1 MTISFH
7 RNVGPRRLRFKWP
20 RSLRLRLVLSVSIV
34 VGVVMVAMGALY
46 IHSFRTYVIEL
57 SDERLANSLTAFT
70 HSFSKITFDE
80 PHPRVLGSNGPDAL
94 KAFTGQA
101 AGTLIAVSHNGQIA
115 GSAVF
120 SDDEPRSAPADAIAE
135 LQSHTWSDGA
145 PFTARLGSLGQ
156 YRVQSH
162 AMNGN
167 DVLISG
173 VSLEPANAAI
183 ARKSIRAAGLVVLA
197 LVLAWAGTL
206 LAIRYALA
214 PLRRVVA
221 TAASVAKLPLA
232 DPGHRITARVAARDT
247 DPYTEVGIVGLTLN
261 RLLANVDSAL
271 VERAESDRR
280 IRSMLTDASHEL
292 RTPLAAIMG
301 YAELTRQDSAN
312 LPATTEYA
320 LERIEAE
327 SRRMT
332 TLVTD
337 LLLLSRLDE
346 RQDLTTEEVDLC
358 DVLFNAVNDISVSEP
373 DHHWNLELP
382 DAAVIVMGDLA
393 RLHQLV
399 TNLLANAATHTPPGT
414 SVTTTLSV
422 AHAGAILTVADNG
435 PGIPAELIPRLFD
448 RFVRA
453 DSSRSSARGNC
464 GLGLPIVQSIA
475 EAHNGSVKVRSG
487 NAESAH
493 PGTEFTVVLPTVV
506 PTAPV
511 QSSSEPVQRS
521 TSVVSK

>member
-1 MTISFH
+1 MI
-7 RNVGPRRLRFKWP
+7 
-20 RSLRLRLVLSVSIV
+20 
-34 VGVVMVAMGALY
+34 AMGALY

-57 SDERLANSLTAFT
+57 SDEHLENSLTAFT

-80 PHPRVLGSNGPDAL
+80 PHPRVLGASGPDAL
-94 KAFTGQA
+94 KAFTGQST
-101 AGTLIAVSHNGQIA
+101 GTLIAVMHDGKIA

-120 SDDEPRSAPADAIAE
+120 NDDEARSAPADVVAE
-135 LQSHTWSDGA
+135 LESRHWSDGA
-145 PFTARLGSLGQ
+145 PITVRLGQLGE
-156 YRVQSH
+156 YRLQSH
-162 AMNGN
+162 AMNGA

-247 DPYTEVGIVGLTLN
+247 NPDTEVGIVGLTLN

-271 VERAESDRR
+271 VQRAESDRR

-320 LERIEAE
+320 LERIESE
-327 SRRMT
+327 SRRMSA
-332 TLVTD
+332 LVAD

-346 RQDLTTEEVDLC
+346 RQDLVTEEVDLC
-358 DVLFNAVNDISVSEP
+358 DVVINAVNDIAVSQP
-373 DHHWNLELP
+373 DHDWHLKLP
-382 DAAVIVMGDLA
+382 EEPVIVDGDLA
-393 RLHQLV
+393 RLHQLA
-399 TNLLANAATHTPPGT
+399 TNLLVNAAIHTPPGT
-414 SVTTTLSV
+414 SVIAELRQ
-422 AHAGAILTVADNG
+422 APAGAVLTISDNG
-435 PGIPAELIPRLFD
+435 PGVPADLLPRLFD

-453 DSSRSSARGNC
+453 DTSRSRAHGNS

-475 EAHNGSVKVRSG
+475 EAHNGSVSVRST
-487 NAESAH
+487 AA
-493 PGTEFTVVLPTVV
+493 GTAFTVVLPTTHPVGEFAMNS
-506 PTAPV
+506 APIA
-511 QSSSEPVQRS
+511 
-521 TSVVSK
+521 